1 MALPQVTT
9 PTYEL
14 AVPSTDKKLKY
25 RPFLVKEEKILM
37 IAMEAKEQSGII
49 DAVKQIVES
58 CTFNKFDVSKSPM
71 FDVEYIFLNIR
82 AKSVG
87 EVCTV
92 NLRCPDDNE
101 TFVQTDIDLTEVEV
115 GMDKEHTN
123 KIELT
128 EEMGMIMT
136 YPTLD
141 LFSDF
146 DGVTAVNA
154 TNMIDIIAACIVQIY
169 DKKGEEVFEAKDS
182 TKQELIDFVEQLNSK
197 QFKDLQKFFD
207 TMPKLT
213 HTVKI
218 ENPKTKV
225 KSEVTLNGL
234 NDFFG

>member
-1 MALPQVTT
+1 MALPQINT

-49 DAVKQIVES
+49 NAVKEIVNS
-58 CTFNKFDVSKSPM
+58 CTFEKFDISKAPI

-87 EVCTV
+87 EVSTV
-92 NLRCPDDNE
+92 NLRCLDDNK
-101 TFVQTDIDLTEVEV
+101 TFVPTEIDLTKVEVE
-115 GMDKEHTN
+115 MNKEHTN
-123 KIELT
+123 KVELT

-141 LFSDF
+141 SFNEYE
-146 DGVTAVNA
+146 GTVVNA
-154 TNMIDIIAACIVQIY
+154 SNMIDIIASCVTQIY
-169 DKKGEEVFEAKDS
+169 DKGGEDVYEAKDS

-197 QFKDLQKFFD
+197 QFADVQAFFD

-218 ENPKTKV
+218 KNPKTEKE
-225 KSEVTLNGL
+225 SEITLTGL
-234 NDFFG
+234 NDFF

>member
-1 MALPQVTT
+1 MALPQVNT

-14 AVPSTDKKLKY
+14 EVPSTGTKLKY

-37 IAMEAKEQSGII
+37 IAMEGKEQSGII
-49 DAVKQIVES
+49 NAVKQIVEQ

-87 EVCTV
+87 EVSTV

-101 TFVQTDIDLTEVEV
+101 TFVTTDIDLTEVEV
-115 GMDKEHTN
+115 DTAKGHTN

-128 EEMGMIMT
+128 DEMGMIMA
-136 YPTLD
+136 YPTLV
-141 LFSDF
+141 LFDDF
-146 DGVTAVNA
+146 DGVTTVNA

-169 DKKGEEVFEAKDS
+169 DKKGEEVFHAKDS
-182 TKQELIDFVEQLNSK
+182 TKQELIDFVEQLNST
-197 QFKDLQKFFD
+197 QFKDVQKFFD

-213 HTVKI
+213 HTVEI

-225 KSEVTLNGL
+225 KSKVTLNGL

>member
-1 MALPQVTT
+1 MALPQVNT

-37 IAMEAKEQSGII
+37 IAMEGKEQSGII
-49 DAVKQIVES
+49 DAVKQIVAS
-58 CTFNKFDVSKSPM
+58 CTFEKFDMAKAPI

-87 EVCTV
+87 EISTV
-92 NLRCPDDNE
+92 RLRCLDDNE
-101 TFVQTDIDLTEVEV
+101 TFVPTDIDLTKVEVE
-115 GMDKEHTN
+115 MNKDHTN
-123 KIELT
+123 KIELS

-141 LFSDF
+141 SFSEYE
-146 DGVTAVNA
+146 GTVVNA
-154 TNMIDIIAACIVQIY
+154 SNMIDIIASCVSQIY
-169 DKKGEEVFEAKDS
+169 DKKGEDVYEAKDS

-197 QFKDLQKFFD
+197 QFADVQAFFD

-218 ENPKTKV
+218 KNPKTK
-225 KSEVTLNGL
+225 KESEIILSGL
-234 NDFFG
+234 NDFFQ